1 MTNEQKP
8 DKPIEI
14 SVSENLN
21 LSGKVSAETTI
32 IATVTS
38 ASATSTPVSIP
49 YKEST
54 PSSEIVRQ
62 STAAN
67 DVQLTPDQFEI
78 VTETVERSKGLGM
91 GFKVNF
97 EFFGIGKLEFEK
109 KPAKETKITTKA
121 IYGDPQKK

>member
-1 MTNEQKP
+1 MSNEQKP
-8 DKPIEI
+8 DNPIEI
-14 SVSENLN
+14 SVSENLIT
-21 LSGKVSAETTI
+21 SEKVSVETAI

-38 ASATSTPVSIP
+38 AAANSTPISIP
-49 YKEST
+49 YKESI
-54 PSSEIVRQ
+54 PSVEIVRQ

-67 DVQLTPDQFEI
+67 NVQLTPDQFEI
-78 VTETVERSKGLGM
+78 VTETVERSKGVGM
-91 GFKVNF
+91 GFKFNF